1 MTPEGL
7 DWVDYTHDTAYGRIG
22 IRWERRKGRF
32 EMRCEVPVGTVAT
45 VWVPFSDAAPKVEEG
60 PNVRNRGVRDGYA
73 LYEVDAGKYVFKS
86 ELK

>member
-1 MTPEGL
+1 M
-7 DWVDYTHDTAYGRIG
+7 
-22 IRWERRKGRF
+22 
-32 EMRCEVPVGTVAT
+32 GTVAT